1 MKNILKA
8 AIVMAGMAMGA
19 QAQLNGL
26 GWDNNWQEV
35 QARLGLGANAL
46 DIGVGFTVDPEND
59 DDDNNADGDDSFVMS
74 VSALF
79 LGHLHDW
86 GPVDT
91 YFAAGAR
98 FLNTDAN
105 DDMSVLGVVGFQP
118 EVTLLDHIVVSTRF
132 GLEIPLMPD
141 FVIRTAGQEISIV
154 NGFNFKILF

>member
-19 QAQLNGL
+19 HAQLAGL

-46 DIGVGFTVDPEND
+46 DVGVGFNIAPSR
-59 DDDNNADGDDSFVMS
+59 DSGEDKFVMS
-74 VSALF
+74 ASGLF

-91 YFAAGAR
+91 YFAAGGR
-98 FLNTDAN
+98 FTNSNAN
-105 DDMSVLGVVGFQP
+105 NDMAIMGVVGFQP

-132 GLEIPLMPD
+132 GLEIPLLPD
-141 FVIRTAGQEISIV
+141 FVIQTAGNRISIV
-154 NGFNFKILF
+154 DGLNFKILF

>member
-19 QAQLNGL
+19 HAQFTGL

-46 DIGVGFTVDPEND
+46 DLGVGFMVDPNND
-59 DDDNNADGDDSFVMS
+59 DDGVANDGNDKFVMS
-74 VSALF
+74 VSGLF

-105 DDMSVLGVVGFQP
+105 NDMSVLGVVGFQP

-132 GLEIPLMPD
+132 GLEIPLIPD
-141 FVIRTAGQEISIV
+141 FVIQTAGREISIV